1 VHCLKERDSKMLYI
15 WDIKKVIEDTLNEHH
30 LPIHYEFNNDLT
42 TPMSYNVST
51 NTIKFNYLKVN
62 GYISIMKS
70 SIKETDENYVKLI
83 LYHEIGYYLDFKKN
97 KHDLRILMYGHEDEK
112 EKLKSTIETN
122 AWDYGRT
129 LVPQQLVESYDQL
142 RELNKVIIKIP

>member
-1 VHCLKERDSKMLYI
+1 MHCLKERDSKMLYI
-15 WDIKKVIEDTLNEHH
+15 WDIEKIIEDTLNEHH

-42 TPMSYNVST
+42 APMSYNVST

-70 SIKETDENYVKLI
+70 SIKETNENYVKLI

-97 KHDLRILMYGHEDEK
+97 KYDLRILMYGHEDEK

-122 AWDYGRT
+122 AWEYGRT
-129 LVPQQLVESYDQL
+129 LVPQQLVESYDQV